1 MKKVIIM
8 GYLEKGTGKH
18 QSNMVYG
25 SKGICPTIA
34 HVDYKEPKKIVV
46 QDKDNKWVQKDFS
59 NKH

>member
-1 MKKVIIM
+1 MKIKKVMTI
-8 GYLEKGTGKH
+8 GFYDNGTGKH

-46 QDKDNKWVQKDFS
+46 QDKDNK
-59 NKH
+59 

>member
-46 QDKDNKWVQKDFS
+46 QDKDNK
-59 NKH
+59 